1 MGGWSDANRGCAQ
14 RSVSL
19 SGSSGV
25 VTLHDKVKTWRPYGS
40 FIQRA
45 QILQSLRGL
54 DGLLRGKTSDSSPGV
69 GGLVRA
75 IFVLGGFYGVCMG
88 LFATVRGGTGSGW
101 QMVAS
106 AVKIPLLFL
115 LTLAVTFPSL
125 YVLSALSRSP
135 LQFQASLRML
145 IRSIAVSIVLLAS
158 FGPITAFF
166 TLSTSSYPFMVLLNV
181 AVLTAA
187 GIAGLRYLAKALESM
202 FAAFPEGEKGSYRSP
217 DNLSRTLRVW
227 VGIYGAVGAQMAW
240 ILRPFIGSP
249 ELPFALFRDRES
261 NFFVGVM
268 ESVFQLFG

>member
-1 MGGWSDANRGCAQ
+1 MG
-14 RSVSL
+14 
-19 SGSSGV
+19 
-25 VTLHDKVKTWRPYGS
+25 
-40 FIQRA
+40 RA
-45 QILQSLRGL
+45 QLLQSLRGL
-54 DGLLRGKTSDSSPGV
+54 DGLLRGKTSESSLGI

-75 IFVLGGFYGVCMG
+75 IFLLGGFYGICMG

-115 LTLAVTFPSL
+115 LTLVVTFPSL

-135 LQFQASLRML
+135 IQFRASLRTL

-187 GIAGLRYLAKALESM
+187 GIAGLKYLAKALEAM
-202 FAAFPEGEKGSYRSP
+202 FASFSDGEEPCCRVP
-217 DNLSRTLRVW
+217 DDMSRTLRVW

-249 ELPFALFRDRES
+249 DLPFALFRDRES
-261 NFFVGVM
+261 NFFLGVM